1 MNDIAAEVRDIIV
14 LHLGV
19 AEAQITDDASFKDT
33 LGADSLDLVEIVMTC
48 EERFDIIVFA
58 ETIEHLIAP
67 PDLVLPPPLLTLLL
81 LPLPLMLACPWIC
94 QRPLRTPLT
103 SSLTSAAV
111 ST

>member
-48 EERFDIIVFA
+48 EERFDIEIPTKVASTFVTVGDAVGHIRTRLA
-58 ETIEHLIAP
+58 EPAIRSERAP
-67 PDLVLPPPLLTLLL
+67 
-81 LPLPLMLACPWIC
+81 AR
-94 QRPLRTPLT
+94 RPHFSFGQSNFR
-103 SSLTSAAV
+103 
-111 ST
+111 